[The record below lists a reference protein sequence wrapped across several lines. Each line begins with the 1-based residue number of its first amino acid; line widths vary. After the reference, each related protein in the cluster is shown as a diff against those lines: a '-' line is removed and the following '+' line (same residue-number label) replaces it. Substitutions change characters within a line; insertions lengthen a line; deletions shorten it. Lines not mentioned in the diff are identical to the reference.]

1 MRFLADESCDFAAVR
16 ALRAAGHDVTTV
28 REISPGAA
36 DEAVI
41 RLATDDDCIVLTE
54 DKDFG
59 RLVFA
64 STRAPVGVVL
74 IRFPASARSTLGATV
89 VQLAE
94 QSGDKLP
101 GAFAVLQPHR
111 VRIVPRTGD

>member
-1 MRFLADESCDFAAVR
+1 MRFLADEGCDFAAVR

-28 REISPGAA
+28 REISPGAP
-36 DEAVI
+36 DEIVI
-41 RLATDDDCIVLTE
+41 RLATDDDRIVLTE

-64 STRAPVGVVL
+64 SSAALVGVVL

-89 VQLAE
+89 VQLVA
-94 QSGDKLP
+94 QNGDKLP

-111 VRIVPRTGD
+111 VRIVRRSDD